1 MLMRFLPVCRPS
13 FLSLTS
19 GILLLLGVGASSCQ
33 STKVA
38 YQFRPAAAPPIA
50 AQVQQPGVQP
60 TPAVSYQPVLPPAT
74 GAVATPAPTPVRVR
88 RLARLQRQVASVVA
102 AAPRSVVRLRQE
114 SATQKVRRHQVRPH
128 STTEVGLGTTVLGVL
143 GLVVLPISLIG
154 LLIWGGPVWAILAG
168 LSALAILVAYL
179 DPFG

>member
-1 MLMRFLPVCRPS
+1 MRFLPVCRPS

-19 GILLLLGVGASSCQ
+19 GILLLLGVGTSSCQ

-38 YQFRPAAAPPIA
+38 YQFRPAAASSTA
-50 AQVQQPGVQP
+50 ARVPKPKAQPAPAVFAQP
-60 TPAVSYQPVLPPAT
+60 VSTPAPV
-74 GAVATPAPTPVRVR
+74 VATPSTPVRIPAR
-88 RLARLQRQVASVVA
+88 RLARLQRQVASAVA
-102 AAPRSVVRLRQE
+102 VAPKAVVRLRQE
-114 SATQKVRRHQVRPH
+114 SATQKVQRHQARPH